1 MEEDS
6 GAVRPFIGAYFGKQ
20 QRQYDATDPADLG
33 IDSNPVNRYGDMLA
47 GAKFGVALRL
57 GKSKWSFNPAIGFA
71 GNLEEGSRSSFLA
84 DGDIAYNWTKG
95 GYAGMGVSLWD
106 FAHKDITTL
115 SWLGTAGIPL
125 WKNDTKKHQMDL
137 SLEWRQFF
145 DRGSDPDT
153 NYMFWGGL
161 RYLFK

>member
-20 QRQYDATDPADLG
+20 QRQYDATDPADIG
-33 IDSNPVNRYGDMLA
+33 IDSNPVNRYGDILA

-71 GNLEEGSRSSFLA
+71 GNLGEGSRSSFLA

>member
-1 MEEDS
+1 M
-6 GAVRPFIGAYFGKQ
+6 R
-20 QRQYDATDPADLG
+20 
-33 IDSNPVNRYGDMLA
+33 RYGDTLV
-47 GAKFGVALRL
+47 GGKFGVALRL
-57 GKSKWSFNPAIGFA
+57 GQSKWSFNPAIGFA
-71 GNLEEGSRSSFLA
+71 GNLGEGSRSSFLA

-137 SLEWRQFF
+137 SIEWRQFLTAAATRTRTTSSGAACAICSMATLAF
-145 DRGSDPDT
+145 RRIAEGGSAIHGPPPFAC
-153 NYMFWGGL
+153 M
-161 RYLFK
+161 